1 MNKWKPKFLNATTIA
16 PQNFKYG
23 GINLIEQVQDLYAKN
38 YTTIKK
44 KNQRSKWKFILHS

>member
-44 KNQRSKWKFILHS
+44 KSKI